1 MKKIFDKNPVA
12 FGIIMG
18 HGLFLLF
25 IFFEYFLIATGI
37 SDCGIMVD
45 SCIRVVFGI
54 IALLFMKV
62 IYREQFS
69 RLFTE
74 KIPKSTWLYCIP
86 FFLYLAIE
94 FLYLPISD
102 HLTNSHTSY
111 FFLVAV
117 QQIATGFFEETASKG
132 LVMSGMLSKWEHTI
146 KGRIGMTFITG
157 ILFGSLHILNVL
169 FNNDIE
175 YCLWNSLY
183 SSAFGVFVAAICLN
197 SKNITLCMVLHAVWD
212 IVIRIPGHFC
222 EGQFQEGSVL
232 TFIYVSQDI
241 LLLGVFPIV
250 AIIICILKGKN
261 YKPMI

>member
-1 MKKIFDKNPVA
+1 MKKIYDKNPVV

-25 IFFEYFLIATGI
+25 ILFEYFLVVTGI
-37 SDCGIMVD
+37 SDCGVIVD

-54 IALLFMKV
+54 ISLLFMKV

-86 FFLYLAIE
+86 LFLYLLIE

-102 HLTNSHTSY
+102 HLTNAYISY
-111 FFLVAV
+111 FLLVLV
-117 QQIATGFFEETASKG
+117 QQLATGFWEETASKG
-132 LVMSGMLSKWEHTI
+132 LVMSGMLSKWEHTT

-169 FNNDIE
+169 FNNDIMH
-175 YCLWNSLY
+175 CLLNALY
-183 SSAFGVFVAAICLN
+183 SSAFGVFVAAIYLH
-197 SKNITLCMVLHAVWD
+197 SKKITLCMVLHAVWD
-212 IVIRIPGHFC
+212 IVIRIPGNLC
-222 EGQFQEGSVL
+222 EEVKEGAVL

-241 LLLGVFPIV
+241 LLLGLFPIV
-250 AIIICILKGKN
+250 ALIICIMKGKN
-261 YKPMI
+261 YKPIV